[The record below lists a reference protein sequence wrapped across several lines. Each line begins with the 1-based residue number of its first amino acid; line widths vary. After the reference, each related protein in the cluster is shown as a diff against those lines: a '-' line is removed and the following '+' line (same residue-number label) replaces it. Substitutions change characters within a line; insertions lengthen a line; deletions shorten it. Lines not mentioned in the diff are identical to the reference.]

1 MNQTGTTARG
11 LSEAIEIL
19 EACLG
24 DAALLE
30 AMERTV
36 DLVTDTLDR
45 GGRILVCGN
54 GGSMSD
60 AMHFAEELSGRFR
73 ERRRALPALALSDPA
88 VLTCIA
94 NDFGFEEVFARQV
107 EAHGRAGD
115 LLLVLST
122 SGDSKNVLRAVQV
135 ARERGLKTVGM
146 TGRDSGALSGQ
157 ADVTVLV
164 PRAKQSDRI
173 QEVHLVLL
181 HGLIESIEARLA
193 LGTAGA

>member
-146 TGRDSGALSGQ
+146 TGRDGGALSGQ